1 MQWRIRQLRR
11 SQAMRK
17 KPCSKLVLDRESI
30 VLLAAAALREAD
42 GGLQTQACPTRP
54 VTCMTCITCNC

>member
-1 MQWRIRQLRR
+1 
-11 SQAMRK
+11 MRK

>member
-1 MQWRIRQLRR
+1 
-11 SQAMRK
+11 MRK
-17 KPCSKLVLDRESI
+17 NRHPKLLLVRES
-30 VLLAAAALREAD
+30 LMSLEAAALGKAG